1 MKEIENLVVHI
12 LDKSFKSL
20 KKGSGLK
27 SEPEILELSFVRTAM
42 TTNTTESSYF
52 EDDAS
57 FGENSFKELLEPI
70 IFPAGVSSESLAKI
84 IAAIILRKSYLCSSA
99 WSKWILLAALDELLG
114 KPVPILNEKQLR
126 EIQGN
131 QFEDSAVTSS
141 GIGFE
146 TEMDVSPPSM
156 RFACVNVCNC
166 SNSISTAPP
175 FCSSVMNESEMAKNF
190 KDLEENEKET
200 NDERFSSCKFGWRNL
215 WRKNTKPK
223 IALPLLSRPPKLPEF
238 YRKQSGAVLSSA
250 KDCLTSSTQTESISV
265 VDKAVLTDRDS
276 LVHLSSAKN
285 CLTSSTQTES
295 ISVVDRAVLTD
306 LDSLVHLSSAKDCLT
321 SSTQTES
328 ISVVDRAV
336 LTDRDSLVCL
346 KRLCLLDEDQT
357 SYENEGNI
365 SIVEKSTQ
373 TENVYRLIKISG
385 ISKSRTRKQFKSNRY
400 IISGEQVI
408 KLFYGKPRVRQTS
421 PLQTPI
427 IPLEPIGHYYGLDP
441 RICSSGIQTNLSD
454 LSEFTE
460 RRSSSVSA
468 SSSPYLET
476 QFKEDFNSSK
486 ETSVSE
492 SFGHKRKRSRCEYSD
507 MDAVDNSL

>member
-1 MKEIENLVVHI
+1 
-12 LDKSFKSL
+12 
-20 KKGSGLK
+20 
-27 SEPEILELSFVRTAM
+27 M

-70 IFPAGVSSESLAKI
+70 ILPAGVSSESLAKI

-200 NDERFSSCKFGWRNL
+200 NDERFSSCNLDGKFME
-215 WRKNTKPK
+215 KEYEAKDC
-223 IALPLLSRPPKLPEF
+223 IATVEQTSKTSRIISETSLSDHLPVLSNFKSE
-238 YRKQSGAVLSSA
+238 AVLSSA

-265 VDKAVLTDRDS
+265 VDRAVLTDRDS
-276 LVHLSSAKN
+276 LVHLSSAKD

-295 ISVVDRAVLTD
+295 ISLVDRAVLTD

-336 LTDRDSLVCL
+336 STDSDSLVCL
-346 KRLCLLDEDQT
+346 KSLCLLDGDQT

-408 KLFYGKPRVRQTS
+408 KLFYGKPLVRQTS
-421 PLQTPI
+421 LLQTPI

-441 RICSSGIQTNLSD
+441 RICSSGMQTNLSD